1 MLATFGFSGGR
12 IGTGAGECAVKI
24 HGGND
29 GFFKTH
35 TLFWTIIFALLLNGA
50 AEDLS
55 FDAARGGGYVGSFSR
70 RRWNAAAPT
79 FGHLVAAN
87 HDLFR
92 SAVHFPGG
100 CGSYLLLH
108 FFCLLPR
115 GLALH
120 KGHPAGLRA
129 DVHRR

>member
-1 MLATFGFSGGR
+1 MLATFSFSGGR

-55 FDAARGGGYVGSFSR
+55 FDAARGGGNVGSFRR
-70 RRWNAAAPT
+70 RRWYAGVPT

-92 SAVHFPGG
+92 SAVHFPCRSGRYIF
-100 CGSYLLLH
+100 S
-108 FFCLLPR
+108 
-115 GLALH
+115 
-120 KGHPAGLRA
+120 
-129 DVHRR
+129 

>member
-55 FDAARGGGYVGSFSR
+55 FDAARGGGNVGSFSR
-70 RRWNAAAPT
+70 RRWNAGAPT
-79 FGHLVAAN
+79 CCHLVPAD

-100 CGSYLLLH
+100 CGSYLFSN
-108 FFCLLPR
+108 FFSCPQPN
-115 GLALH
+115 LALH
-120 KGHPAGLRA
+120 
-129 DVHRR
+129 